1 MPVSDLPMH
10 EQPELW
16 RTGSGQQY
24 DAAITRQMSGVHAVP
39 LTPRVNTTEPAL
51 ETAEMAR
58 KRCAS
63 ETCTHGVD

>member
-1 MPVSDLPMH
+1 MH

-58 KRCAS
+58 KR
-63 ETCTHGVD
+63 